1 MAMTSTDGGRGAQ
14 ETSYASYDTSPWAAN
29 QVVFSPTGAGLPEIA
44 QDGLRELGSRPD
56 VESGQHGSLEE
67 GANGFNE
74 FVSFKEDDD
83 WMGVDVSTEQ
93 QEDAWRREIESR
105 EREER
110 ASREREERAREE
122 RAREEERVHE
132 YERALALQRE
142 AERAREG
149 QESAEA
155 RRKARA
161 AAQRV
166 ERGSHSGVKQRRESS
181 RRRHARGN
189 DAEAHVDTN
198 AGIAGIGIQFSK
210 NGPGPFSIQGLTS
223 GGAAEMCGRISVG
236 DLLHG
241 VDDKPVYELDPQQTM
256 ELILGLGG
264 SVVTLW
270 ISKVPTAADPR
281 PPVTKVKLRRGLQ
294 ANTPGSAA
302 ERLGPHAR
310 GMPDTSSTSPASQA
324 LLEAASQRA
333 AAAAAEAERRA
344 SVALASADKRAA
356 DAIAAAAAVA
366 DARAAEA
373 AEKAAADAQAKATE
387 AEKRQKEWER
397 EVERQRQEER
407 EREEREKFM
416 SAADLL
422 NAWSQM

>member
-1 MAMTSTDGGRGAQ
+1 MAMSDGGRGAQ
-14 ETSYASYDTSPWAAN
+14 EQSYDTSPWEAN
-29 QVVFSPTGAGLPEIA
+29 QVVFSPTGASLPELA
-44 QDGLRELGSRPD
+44 QDGFGEVGSRPG

-74 FVSFKEDDD
+74 FVSFREDDD
-83 WMGVDVSTEQ
+83 WMGVDGSTEQ
-93 QEDAWRREIESR
+93 QEEAWRREIE
-105 EREER
+105 
-110 ASREREERAREE
+110 SREREERAREE
-122 RAREEERVHE
+122 RAREEERVRE

-142 AERAREG
+142 AERARERE
-149 QESAEA
+149 ESAEA
-155 RRKARA
+155 RGKTRA
-161 AAQRV
+161 AAQHV
-166 ERGSHSGVKQRRESS
+166 ERSGHAGVKQRRESS

-223 GGAAEMCGRISVG
+223 GGAAAMCGRISVG

-241 VDDKPVYELDPQQTM
+241 VDDTPVYELDPQQTM
-256 ELILGLGG
+256 KLILGPGG

-281 PPVTKVKLRRGLQ
+281 PPVTKVKLRRGLP

-302 ERLGPHAR
+302 EPLGAHAR

-324 LLEAASQRA
+324 LLEAAGQRA
-333 AAAAAEAERRA
+333 AAAAAAAERRA
-344 SVALASADKRAA
+344 AAALASADKRAA
-356 DAIAAAAAVA
+356 DAIAAAAMVA
-366 DARAAEA
+366 DARATEA
-373 AEKAAADAQAKATE
+373 AERAAAEAQAMATE
-387 AEKRQKEWER
+387 AEERQKEWER

>member
-1 MAMTSTDGGRGAQ
+1 MAMPDGGRDAQ
-14 ETSYASYDTSPWAAN
+14 EQSYDTSPWEAN
-29 QVVFSPTGAGLPEIA
+29 QVVFSPTGASLPELA
-44 QDGLRELGSRPD
+44 QDGFGEVGSRPG

-67 GANGFNE
+67 GANAFNE
-74 FVSFKEDDD
+74 FVSFREDDD
-83 WMGVDVSTEQ
+83 WMGVDGSTEQ
-93 QEDAWRREIESR
+93 QEEVWRREIE
-105 EREER
+105 
-110 ASREREERAREE
+110 SREREERAREE
-122 RAREEERVHE
+122 RAREEERVRE

-142 AERAREG
+142 AERARERE
-149 QESAEA
+149 ESAEA
-155 RRKARA
+155 RGKTRA
-161 AAQRV
+161 AAQHV
-166 ERGSHSGVKQRRESS
+166 ERSGHAGVKQRRESS

-223 GGAAEMCGRISVG
+223 GGAAAMCGRISVG

-241 VDDKPVYELDPQQTM
+241 VDDTPVYELDPQQTM
-256 ELILGLGG
+256 KLILGPGG

-281 PPVTKVKLRRGLQ
+281 PPVTKVKLRRGLP

-302 ERLGPHAR
+302 EPLGAHAR

-324 LLEAASQRA
+324 LLEAAGQRA
-333 AAAAAEAERRA
+333 AAAAAAAERRA
-344 SVALASADKRAA
+344 AAALASADKRAA

-366 DARAAEA
+366 DARAEEA
-373 AEKAAADAQAKATE
+373 AERAAAEAQAMATE
-387 AEKRQKEWER
+387 AEERQKEWER

>member
-1 MAMTSTDGGRGAQ
+1 MAMPDGGRDAQ
-14 ETSYASYDTSPWAAN
+14 EQSYDTSPWEAN
-29 QVVFSPTGAGLPEIA
+29 QVVFSPTGASLPELA
-44 QDGLRELGSRPD
+44 QDGFGEVGSRPD
-56 VESGQHGSLEE
+56 VESVQHGSLEE

-74 FVSFKEDDD
+74 FVSFREDDD
-83 WMGVDVSTEQ
+83 WMGVDGSTEQ
-93 QEDAWRREIESR
+93 QEEVWRREIE
-105 EREER
+105 
-110 ASREREERAREE
+110 SREREERAREE
-122 RAREEERVHE
+122 RAREEERVHG

-142 AERAREG
+142 AERARERE
-149 QESAEA
+149 ESAEA
-155 RRKARA
+155 RGKTRA
-161 AAQRV
+161 AAQHV
-166 ERGSHSGVKQRRESS
+166 ERSGHAGVKQRRESS

-223 GGAAEMCGRISVG
+223 GGAAAMCGRISVG

-241 VDDKPVYELDPQQTM
+241 VDDTPVYELDPQQTM
-256 ELILGLGG
+256 KLILGPGG

-281 PPVTKVKLRRGLQ
+281 PPVTKVKLRRGLP

-302 ERLGPHAR
+302 EPLGAHAR

-324 LLEAASQRA
+324 LLEAAGQRA
-333 AAAAAEAERRA
+333 AAAAAAAERRA
-344 SVALASADKRAA
+344 AAALASADKRAA
-356 DAIAAAAAVA
+356 DAIAAAAMVA
-366 DARAAEA
+366 DARATEA
-373 AEKAAADAQAKATE
+373 AERAAAEAQAMATE
-387 AEKRQKEWER
+387 AEERQKEWER

>member
-1 MAMTSTDGGRGAQ
+1 MAMPDGGRGAQ
-14 ETSYASYDTSPWAAN
+14 EQSYDTSPWEAN
-29 QVVFSPTGAGLPEIA
+29 QVVFSPTGASLPELA
-44 QDGLRELGSRPD
+44 QDGFGEVGSRPD
-56 VESGQHGSLEE
+56 VESVQHGSLEE

-74 FVSFKEDDD
+74 FVSFREDDD
-83 WMGVDVSTEQ
+83 WMGVDGSTEQ
-93 QEDAWRREIESR
+93 QEEAWRREIE
-105 EREER
+105 
-110 ASREREERAREE
+110 SREREERAREE
-122 RAREEERVHE
+122 RAREEERVRE

-142 AERAREG
+142 AERARERE
-149 QESAEA
+149 ESAEA
-155 RRKARA
+155 RGKTRA
-161 AAQRV
+161 AAQHV
-166 ERGSHSGVKQRRESS
+166 ERSGHAGVKQRRESS

-223 GGAAEMCGRISVG
+223 GGAAAMCGRISVG

-241 VDDKPVYELDPQQTM
+241 VDDTPVYELDPQQTM
-256 ELILGLGG
+256 KLILGPGG

-281 PPVTKVKLRRGLQ
+281 PPVTKVKLRRGLP
-294 ANTPGSAA
+294 ANTPGSGA
-302 ERLGPHAR
+302 EPLGAHAR

-324 LLEAASQRA
+324 LLEAAGQRA
-333 AAAAAEAERRA
+333 AAAAAAAERRA
-344 SVALASADKRAA
+344 AAALASADKRAA
-356 DAIAAAAAVA
+356 DAIAAAAMVA
-366 DARAAEA
+366 DARATEA
-373 AEKAAADAQAKATE
+373 AERAAAEAQAMATE
-387 AEKRQKEWER
+387 AEERQKEWER